1 MLAWDTKRKLQ
12 YFSMIVGFILVF
24 VIIPFYFFIYT
35 PPNCFDGVK
44 NGKETGIDCGGDCR
58 LVCPA
63 EALSPILRW
72 DPRIF
77 EVSPG
82 VFSLLS
88 YIENP
93 NVTAEVRLAP
103 YTFKIYDRDGGLIAE
118 RKGETFIPR
127 GKTFAVFDGNFSLE
141 EKTPF
146 RAVFEFGPLIWTRVT
161 DPDPDIEVTN
171 KALMNEETLPR
182 VEATIENREQDRIYN
197 IDLTAIIFD
206 GAGNAIASSRTFVE
220 ELNRGERAN
229 VFFTWPRP
237 FKTTSKVCESPVD
250 VALVMDRS
258 GSMLFG
264 GNNPPQPLTDV
275 KNSAITFV
283 NQLGQNDQGSLI
295 SFATSASNPI
305 DSNLSNDFVSLKQ
318 AISNIQ
324 VFSSGIQNT
333 NIAAGVSMA
342 KEELVS
348 PRSRVNADKIMVVLT
363 DGVATHPQKSG
374 DPLFP
379 ETSAIS
385 FAKEAKDLGIRIFTI
400 GLGNDLN
407 IEFLKNLASSP
418 EDSFLAPTTREL
430 NRIYTNI
437 ATEICQERPAV
448 IEIIPRVYPR

>member
-12 YFSMIVGFILVF
+12 YFSIIVVFILLFIVA
-24 VIIPFYFFIYT
+24 PFYFFIYT
-35 PPNCFDGVK
+35 PPTCFDGTK
-44 NGKETGIDCGGDCR
+44 NGGESGVDCGGDCR
-58 LVCPA
+58 LICPA
-63 EALSPILRW
+63 EALQPILRW

-82 VFSLLS
+82 VFSVLS

-103 YTFKIYDRDGGLIAE
+103 YTFKIYDRDGALIAE

-127 GKTFAVFDGNFSLE
+127 GKTFAVFDGNFSLDKE
-141 EKTPF
+141 PF
-146 RAVFEFGPLIWTRVT
+146 RATFEFGSLIWTRVV
-161 DPDPDIEVTN
+161 DPDPEIEVAN
-171 KALMNEETLPR
+171 KALMDEETMPR
-182 VEATIENREQDRIYN
+182 VEATIVNREQDRIYN

-220 ELNRGERAN
+220 QLERGERAN

-237 FKTTSKVCESPVD
+237 FETTSKVCESPVD
-250 VALVMDRS
+250 VALAIDRS
-258 GSMLFG
+258 GSMLFQ

-275 KNSAITFV
+275 KNSAIAFV
-283 NQLGQNDQGSLI
+283 NQLGANDQGALV

-305 DSNLSNDFVSLKQ
+305 DYTLSNNFDALKK
-318 AISNIQ
+318 AISDIQ
-324 VFSSGIQNT
+324 VLSSGVQNT
-333 NIAAGVSMA
+333 NIADGVLRA

-348 PRSRVNADKIMVVLT
+348 SRSRNSADKIMIVLT
-363 DGVATHPQKSG
+363 DGVATHPQRSG
-374 DPLFP
+374 EPNYP
-379 ETSAIS
+379 EISALE
-385 FAKEAKDLGIRIFTI
+385 FAKEAKDLGVRIFTI
-400 GLGNDLN
+400 GLGSDLN
-407 IEFLKNLASSP
+407 IEFLKNLASSS
-418 EDSFLAPTTREL
+418 EDSYLAPSTRDL